1 MYDLMFHRI
10 GKKDENFYET
20 DLKIDSILEAHG
32 FEFVGAGGFA
42 GEHGRDYHY
51 ERLDSVVD
59 VSGILEELKNA
70 IGGEYE
76 NFELEP
82 STWRN
87 V

>member
-10 GKKDENFYET
+10 GLKNEDKLT
-20 DLKIDSILEAHG
+20 IDLRIDSILEAHG

-51 ERLDSVVD
+51 ERSDSVVD
-59 VSGILEELKNA
+59 VSGLLEELQNA

-82 STWRN
+82 STWRD
-87 V
+87 